1 MIPITESL
9 LPYHDRLQ
17 IRDPASLDLV
27 VLHCTELPTLAM
39 AREFGE
45 RIQYPESATG
55 VSGHYYI
62 DRDGSLWQYVADNR
76 AANHVAGFNRSSIGI
91 EIVNTGRYP
100 HWFHAKHQSM
110 TEPYSPAQ
118 IDSLKNLLQ
127 SLRKRYPGLAR
138 LARHSDLDTRTMAA
152 EDDPST
158 QVRRRIDPGPM
169 FPWEEINAFWRS
181 LA

>member
-9 LPYHDRLQ
+9 VPYHDKLEMRE
-17 IRDPASLDLV
+17 PASLDLV

-45 RIQYPESATG
+45 RIQYPESGTG

-62 DRDGSLWQYVADNR
+62 DRDGSLWRYVADNR
-76 AANHVAGFNRSSIGI
+76 AANHVAGFNQSSIGI
-91 EIVNTGRYP
+91 EIVNSGRYP
-100 HWFHAKHQSM
+100 HWFHANHQSM
-110 TEPYSPAQ
+110 TEPYLPAQ
-118 IDSLKNLLQ
+118 IESLKLLLR
-127 SLRKRYPGLAR
+127 SLKERYPGLTN
-138 LARHSDLDTRTMAA
+138 LARHSDLDTRTMPA
-152 EDDPST
+152 EDDSSR

-169 FPWEEINAFWRS
+169 FPWDEINAYWQS